1 MDTLVVAFAWFS
13 AGIYGIMAIYKF
25 IKLSSMPVH
34 LRLELYPVGHEVR
47 EKRHYGGSYM
57 EEVDWVKKPR
67 HSSLIGEIIEMGLE
81 IIFFK
86 RVKDENPY
94 NIWFFSMIMHWGLYL
109 LLTWVFLLIV
119 QGIVN
124 IPALQTVIGIV
135 GIASFSMGA
144 FGCLGLILKRM
155 TVEGLRAYSA
165 PVDFFNLLFQLS
177 IFVTGIIAW
186 TGDRSLA
193 NSSLYMADIISFTAP
208 SVPAITLVNLL
219 LFQIFLIY
227 MPFSKL
233 FHYFIKYFTWHK
245 VLWDDG
251 FSKKGSAMD
260 KKIAQ
265 QLNNKVTWS
274 APHIAQGKTWL
285 EEAQLTMTEEKKK

>member
-13 AGIYGIMAIYKF
+13 AGIYGLMAIYKF
-25 IKLSSMPVH
+25 IQLSSMPVH
-34 LRLELYPVGHEVR
+34 LRLELYPVGHEAG

-57 EEVDWVKKPR
+57 EEIDWVKKPR

-86 RVKDENPY
+86 RIKDENPY
-94 NIWFFSMIMHWGLYL
+94 NIWLFSMIMHWGLYL

-119 QGIVN
+119 QGIFNLSV
-124 IPALQTVIGIV
+124 LQPVIGIV
-135 GIASFSMGA
+135 GIASFIMGA
-144 FGCLGLILKRM
+144 FGCTGLILKRM
-155 TVEGLRAYSA
+155 AVEGLRAYSA
-165 PVDFFNLLFQLS
+165 PVDFFNLFFQLS

-186 TGDRSLA
+186 TGDHSLA
-193 NSSLYMADIISFTAP
+193 NSSLYMASIISFTAP
-208 SVPAITLVNLL
+208 SVPLITLVNLI
-219 LFQIFLIY
+219 LFQFFLIY

-233 FHYFIKYFTWHK
+233 FHYFVKYFTWHK
-245 VLWDDG
+245 VLWDDA
-251 FSKKGSAMD
+251 FSTKGSAMD

-285 EEAQLTMTEEKKK
+285 EEAQITMIEEKKK